1 MYQGTDFWFFCC
13 QVLGIYSGDITGD
26 GVREFVLVLED
37 GVRVL
42 KVKQKNKKNKMC
54 TLTLIHVRVLQVESA
69 RLNPKP

>member
-1 MYQGTDFWFFCC
+1 VTVYSKCTRALTFEFFFC

-42 KVKQKNKKNKMC
+42 KVKK
-54 TLTLIHVRVLQVESA
+54 
-69 RLNPKP
+69 

>member
-1 MYQGTDFWFFCC
+1 MYQGTDFWVFFW

-42 KVKQKNKKNKMC
+42 KVKTIKIKIKILC
-54 TLTLIHVRVLQVESA
+54 VL
-69 RLNPKP
+69 